1 MSRESLVSREVF
13 LDEPFE
19 ERLAARY
26 SSLSD
31 TLQTAADFLKENPV
45 DVATRPLRA
54 IALGSGVS
62 PASYSRLAKA
72 LGYEG
77 FDVLREEMRSKIGQ
91 RVSHFADRAQRLQ
104 RGHGEGEASFAEAH
118 LEACQSNLARIAQD
132 FDETLLNRTVDTL
145 FKARNVYLV
154 GALGSTGI
162 VEHISYMA
170 SFCAGNW
177 FMLNRMGA
185 SLGSGLAD
193 IGSRDVLLVV
203 TKPPFAPNTI
213 KAVQLAAR
221 RGCQVVVITDSLSCP
236 ALKHAAI
243 RLVVPTESPHFFS
256 SYVPTMFLA
265 ETLMSM
271 FVRRAGSSARRRIA
285 EVEENNRDLSEV
297 GAVE

>member
-1 MSRESLVSREVF
+1 MSRKSLVSREVF

-31 TLQTAADFLKENPV
+31 TLQKAADFLKENPV

-54 IALGSGVS
+54 VALGSGVS
-62 PASYSRLAKA
+62 ASAYSRLAKA
-72 LGYEG
+72 LGYES

-104 RGHGEGEASFAEAH
+104 HDHGEGEESFIRAH
-118 LEACQSNLARIAQD
+118 LTACQSNLARIAQD
-132 FDETLLNRTVDTL
+132 FDETLLNRTVETL
-145 FKARNVYLV
+145 FQARNVYLV

-162 VEHISYMA
+162 VEYLAYMG

-193 IGSRDVLLVV
+193 IGKRDVLLVV
-203 TKPPFAPNTI
+203 TKPPFAPGTI
-213 KAVQLAAR
+213 KAVELAVR
-221 RGCQVVVITDSLSCP
+221 RGCQAIVITDSLACP
-236 ALKHAAI
+236 ALKHATI

-285 EVEENNRDLSEV
+285 EVEDNNRDLCELV
-297 GAVE
+297 AIE